1 MSYNNTHRVPSVWE
15 RIYSV
20 WYRHEKVYNA
30 YLVSNSFPSILEP
43 LIMLAALGFGLGGF
57 IPDFNGISYL
67 LFLASGLPVTTA
79 MFTSAYECTYGTFVR
94 LEYDK
99 VYDGILGAPISPT
112 DLLLGEL
119 LFAGTKGF
127 LFSLAVLAVGWVT
140 QIITY
145 PLSIA
150 AAGAG
155 FLCGVMF
162 ASLSM
167 VITSFVKNMNHFNFY
182 FTGILSPMFF
192 FSGAVFPLDNMPT
205 SIIYLA
211 EVLPLTHV
219 VRMSRAFCLPGGIS
233 AELGY
238 DLLYV
243 LIFSVVMTYFAI
255 KRLKKRLIV

>member
-1 MSYNNTHRVPSVWE
+1 MSYNNEHRVPSVWA

-20 WYRHEKVYNA
+20 WYRHERVYNA

-99 VYDGILGAPISPT
+99 IYDGILGAPISPT

-127 LFSLAVLAVGWVT
+127 LFSLAVLAVGWVM

-145 PLSIA
+145 PLSVLA
-150 AAGAG
+150 AVAG

-162 ASLSM
+162 ASLSLL
-167 VITSFVKNMNHFNFY
+167 ITSFVKNMNHFNFY

-192 FSGAVFPLDNMPT
+192 FSG
-205 SIIYLA
+205 
-211 EVLPLTHV
+211 
-219 VRMSRAFCLPGGIS
+219 
-233 AELGY
+233 
-238 DLLYV
+238 
-243 LIFSVVMTYFAI
+243 
-255 KRLKKRLIV
+255 